1 MHAAHPCM
9 TEEIK
14 MFMLLYAA
22 AILFSLTSCEADA
35 ESGCLMFVNRSC
47 AGEDFHA
54 SSSFPAAALAIEKVN
69 TDILLSG
76 INQLH
81 LCYDISVS
89 A

>member
-1 MHAAHPCM
+1 
-9 TEEIK
+9 
-14 MFMLLYAA
+14 MFDFILLYAA
-22 AILFSLTSCEADA
+22 AILFSLTASCEADA

-81 LCYDISVS
+81 LCYNISVS

>member
-1 MHAAHPCM
+1 M
-9 TEEIK
+9 
-14 MFMLLYAA
+14 LYAA
-22 AILFSLTSCEADA
+22 AILFGLTTSCEADA
-35 ESGCLMFVNRSC
+35 ESGCLMLVNRSC

-81 LCYDISVS
+81 LCYNISVS